1 MRYLLLIL
9 LFVGSYSYYLNNN
22 YGPIPKKVKKYFKQQ
37 GIKKKLPIICED
49 NLMEEKNYGTC
60 SNHLQKSL
68 RWGGDI
74 QLSDKICCFNRDY
87 AEPNGYWKSTKLIEE
102 LEKNKK
108 ITFYD
113 TITNKPLF
121 QISNYRDVKDFKEE
135 SEKHGWPSFRDGEVI
150 WENVRYLENGE
161 IISIDGTHLGH
172 NIPDKKGNRYC
183 INIVSISGLG

>member
-1 MRYLLLIL
+1 MT
-9 LFVGSYSYYLNNN
+9 N
-22 YGPIPKKVKKYFKQQ
+22 PISEYTDEYAGV
-37 GIKKKLPIICED
+37 
-49 NLMEEKNYGTC
+49 EKSIG
-60 SNHLQKSL
+60 K
-68 RWGGDI
+68 
-74 QLSDKICCFNRDY
+74 
-87 AEPNGYWKSTKLIEE
+87 
-102 LEKNKK
+102 KNKK

-150 WENVRYLENGE
+150 WENVRSLENGE
-161 IISIDGTHLGH
+161 IISIDDTHLGH